1 MGIYLPHDG
10 IGEGECQGQHDEVVV
25 GEQFL
30 ESSDPSQKSKTAA
43 YERNRQSSPYD
54 GLYSLEHSNVIW
66 LQE

>member
-43 YERNRQSSPYD
+43 DERNRQSSPYD
-54 GLYSLEHSNVIW
+54 ALYPSERFNVIW